1 MLAPLAANMSPY
13 RFPPCATSV
22 STLRNDRRAPLQGSG
37 NGVSR
42 ATPVREIRNKTP
54 NLFGCHAIEK
64 LPLVAALSPIL
75 RPPYSGSAPLSGSDS
90 ASMRRAD
97 APQRAVPPDAMLLG
111 LHPGER
117 DPSTRREDDF
127 RYFRYL
133 FGSSS
138 GSSFDSP
145 FGSSSD
151 SPSAPPSPPPVN
163 RK

>member
-22 STLRNDRRAPLQGSG
+22 STLRNDRRAPCRVAATASLGRHRSG
-37 NGVSR
+37 KSVTKRLTFRVSR
-42 ATPVREIRNKTP
+42 HREVTACGGTFP
-54 NLFGCHAIEK
+54 D
-64 LPLVAALSPIL
+64 L

-97 APQRAVPPDAMLLG
+97 APQRATPPDAMLLG

-117 DPSTRREDDF
+117 NPSTRREDDF
-127 RYFRYL
+127 RCFRYL
-133 FGSSS
+133 FGSST